1 MAHDRNV
8 NPFRVTCVGHS
19 FISRLKSFTDGDG
32 STDPAMFN
40 LRLDPERYQIS
51 FIGVPG
57 ASTRG
62 RRSIQPAL
70 NRIGSMC
77 PDLIFLDIGSNDLCD
92 ENVEPKNL
100 ARYIISLSRFVLM
113 GYDIRSVALGSIL
126 PRVGSSWNSYNQ
138 RVSATNRYLR
148 ELAANEP
155 CVYFWRH
162 RGFSARCAI
171 NPFSADGVHPH
182 AQRGMPKYVRSVRHA
197 ILFFEQKT
205 RRN

>member
-40 LRLDPERYQIS
+40 LSLDPERYQIS

-57 ASTRG
+57 
-62 RRSIQPAL
+62 
-70 NRIGSMC
+70 
-77 PDLIFLDIGSNDLCD
+77 
-92 ENVEPKNL
+92 
-100 ARYIISLSRFVLM
+100 
-113 GYDIRSVALGSIL
+113 
-126 PRVGSSWNSYNQ
+126 
-138 RVSATNRYLR
+138 
-148 ELAANEP
+148 
-155 CVYFWRH
+155 
-162 RGFSARCAI
+162 AI

-197 ILFFEQKT
+197 ILFFEQKML
-205 RRN
+205 RS

>member
-1 MAHDRNV
+1 
-8 NPFRVTCVGHS
+8 VTCVGHS
-19 FISRLKSFTDGDG
+19 FISRLKCFTDRDG
-32 STDPAMFN
+32 PSEPAMYN
-40 LRLDPERYQIS
+40 LRLDPGRYQIS

-62 RRSIQPAL
+62 HRSIQPAL
-70 NRIGSMC
+70 NRIGSLR
-77 PDLIFLDIGSNDLCD
+77 PDLVFLDIGSNDLCD
-92 ENVEPKNL
+92 ENVEPQDL
-100 ARYIISLSRFVLM
+100 ARYIISLARFVLV
-113 GYDIRSVALGSIL
+113 GYEIRSVAVGSIL
-126 PRVGSSWNSYNQ
+126 PRVGPTWSSYNQ

-155 CVYFWRH
+155 SVHFWRH

-197 ILFFEQKT
+197 ILFFEQKML
-205 RRN
+205 RS